1 MPVETLISERS
12 LHGSVQAGFLHTAP
26 TLGVL
31 RQTRCRDRQAQ
42 TAAQGRENLSEVN
55 LFVHRTRGSKSVEIQ
70 QAQTGDAILADVRR
84 PHSKPMEGRRRPMRW
99 RTIDN

>member
-1 MPVETLISERS
+1 MAARPMPVETLISERP

-42 TAAQGRENLSEVN
+42 TAAQGRENLSEDS
-55 LFVHRTRGSKSVEIQ
+55 GQ
-70 QAQTGDAILADVRR
+70 QVGRDSAGAN
-84 PHSKPMEGRRRPMRW
+84 RRRH
-99 RTIDN
+99 IG